1 MNSVEKSIEEIE
13 KMIQT
18 LNACADSNEEA
29 LSNLRMAYMGID
41 GLDQRHKD
49 QIDEVCADIGKSM
62 SAAISSAQSASVK
75 LTFLKAKLE
84 EYLSVTIG

>member
-29 LSNLRMAYMGID
+29 LSNLRMAYMENAGYNRFFMFFIMKI
-41 GLDQRHKD
+41 LY
-49 QIDEVCADIGKSM
+49 AN
-62 SAAISSAQSASVK
+62 
-75 LTFLKAKLE
+75 T
-84 EYLSVTIG
+84 

>member
-62 SAAISSAQSASVK
+62 SAVK